1 MCAPGWLHHGAA
13 DSPLSTRSP
22 LTVPSSP
29 RPPRRQLSRL
39 IFRLIC
45 RLSPRSPAAEHSDGP
60 PARPRIAYLI
70 TSSEVGGAQAHVASL
85 IQGLAGR
92 IAAIVLAGGEGPLFA
107 TAAALRAETRKLPR
121 LDNALSPLRA
131 LTCLR
136 ELMKALRAAR
146 PDLIHAH
153 SGKAGALGRVA
164 GWLLGI
170 PVVYTVHGFGF
181 KAAAPW
187 RQRTAARL
195 AESLLAP
202 LTTRLICVADAERQ
216 LAARLP
222 LDPAVVRVVP
232 NGVPDTAE
240 RARPGA
246 PLRRIVM
253 IARFAHPKR
262 PDLLIRAFAQC
273 LQQDPERFAN
283 CELVIAGEGPYRA
296 AMRDLADTLVP
307 GRVVL
312 PGNVDTVPALL
323 ASAQVFVLASDHEGF
338 PLSILEAMRAGL
350 PVVATDLPGI
360 REQLDGGRCGMLC
373 VPGDVPALAAALR
386 ALAGDPMRRA
396 SLGEAG
402 RQRWAMH
409 YGVEAMAE
417 ATWQVYREAMPA
429 GRTAGVAA

>member
-1 MCAPGWLHHGAA
+1 M
-13 DSPLSTRSP
+13 
-22 LTVPSSP
+22 
-29 RPPRRQLSRL
+29 
-39 IFRLIC
+39 
-45 RLSPRSPAAEHSDGP
+45 
-60 PARPRIAYLI
+60 I
-70 TSSEVGGAQAHVASL
+70 TNSEVGGAQAHVASL
-85 IQGLAGR
+85 LQGLAGR
-92 IAAIVLAGGEGPLFA
+92 IDPIVLAGGDGPLFA
-107 TAAALRAETRKLPR
+107 TAAALGAETRRLAR

-131 LTCLR
+131 LACLR
-136 ELMKALRAAR
+136 ELMTALRAAR

-240 RARPGA
+240 RAHPDA

-273 LQQDPERFAN
+273 LQQDPDHFAD
-283 CELVIAGEGPYRA
+283 CELVIAGDGPHYA
-296 AMRDLADTLVP
+296 AMRSLADTLAP
-307 GRVVL
+307 GRIAL
-312 PGNVDTVPALL
+312 PGNVGTVPALL

-338 PLSILEAMRAGL
+338 PLSVLEAMRAGL

-373 VPGDVPALAAALR
+373 APGDVAALAAALG
-386 ALAGDPMRRA
+386 ALARDPIRRA
-396 SLGEAG
+396 RLGDAG
-402 RQRWAMH
+402 RQRWAAH
-409 YGVEAMAE
+409 YGIEAMAE

-429 GRTAGVAA
+429 GRLAGATA